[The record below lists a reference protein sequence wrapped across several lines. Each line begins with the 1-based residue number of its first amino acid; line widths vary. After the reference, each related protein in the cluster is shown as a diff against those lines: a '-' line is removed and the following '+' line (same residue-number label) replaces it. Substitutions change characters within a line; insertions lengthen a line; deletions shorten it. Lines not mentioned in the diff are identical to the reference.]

1 MLGRALTP
9 LERLE
14 AVIRTMDS
22 PQEGEADNALHQA
35 HRMLRDGKVKID
47 GQPKPLRWAD
57 IIDGY
62 LASRKAQPNG
72 SDTDFETAARE
83 LAAQLKA
90 AEARIAELETVR
102 PNGSAPVSWSDVRDQ
117 GDPRKQAAFLLAQ
130 QAAKRVYLNGFETQF
145 FRGIVNGVGALDEP
159 QEALFRQ
166 VMTGLSKR
174 LGAKPPS

>member
-1 MLGRALTP
+1 MLGRPLTP
-9 LERLE
+9 LEKLE
-14 AVIRTMDS
+14 TFFRMMDS
-22 PQEGEADNALHQA
+22 PEVGEADTALRQA
-35 HRMLRDGKVKID
+35 HRMLRDGKVKIGD
-47 GQPKPLRWAD
+47 DRALRWAD

-62 LASRKAQPNG
+62 LHVEKTKANG
-72 SDTDFETAARE
+72 AAVDYRSAAE
-83 LAAQLKA
+83 ALAAQLKA
-90 AEARIAELETVR
+90 AEERIRELETVR

-145 FRGIVNGVGALDEP
+145 FGGIVNGVGALDEP